1 MSSSPTAQRGM
12 ILLEQKRYPE
22 AEKYFREAL
31 AADPNDPFALY
42 HLAVCESHLDR
53 DKQALETIERALAL
67 APETAD
73 FHSLRALIL
82 IDLRRVDDSLK
93 ASAEALRLEP
103 DSDFALTARAQAFLS
118 RNEWASA
125 ELAARKALEFNPDNS
140 FASNQLTNALRAQ
153 NRLTESAEQSDYM
166 LAQDPESAH
175 NHISAGWLA
184 LQRGDNG
191 KAEEHFLEALR
202 LEANNEYAR
211 TGLKE
216 AFKARSPLY
225 RKYLDFCFLMQRFTR
240 GKQWLVFLGLY
251 LAINTIPRLLPG
263 PLALA
268 LIVGYFLFVLWM
280 HLAGAVGNFQ
290 LLFDRRARHALNRPE
305 KWEAVS
311 AGGAL
316 VAGLL
321 FVASGLILGY
331 LPATII
337 GLTLIAGAFP
347 FAYVFTNTSTTGR
360 FIFAAAAGFIY
371 FAGLLNLAAA
381 LHVVAL
387 GKSTPILFANLAG
400 LTVVAVTWLA
410 AVPSLRRR

>member
-1 MSSSPTAQRGM
+1 M

-31 AADPNDPFALY
+31 ASDPDDPLALY
-42 HLAVCESHLDR
+42 HLAVCESHQDR
-53 DKQALETIERALAL
+53 DRQALGTIERALAL

-73 FHSLRALIL
+73 FHALRALIL

-93 ASAEALRLEP
+93 ASTEALRLEP

-125 ELAARKALEFNPDNS
+125 ELAARKALEYNPENS
-140 FASNQLTNALRAQ
+140 FAANQLTNALRAQ
-153 NRLTESAEQSDYM
+153 NRLAESAQQSDYM

-184 LQRGDNG
+184 LQRGDNR

-211 TGLKE
+211 AGLKE

-225 RKYLDFCFLMQRFTR
+225 RKYLDFCFFMQRFTR
-240 GKQWLVFLGLY
+240 GKQWLVFIGLY
-251 LAINTIPRLLPG
+251 LAINTIPRVLPG
-263 PLALA
+263 PIALA
-268 LIVGYFLFVLWM
+268 LIVAYFLFVLWM

-290 LLFDRRARHALNRPE
+290 LLFDRHARHALNPGE
-305 KWEAVS
+305 KWEAVF

-321 FVASGLILGY
+321 LVASGLVLS
-331 LPATII
+331 LKPATII

-347 FAYVFTNTSTTGR
+347 LAYVFTNTSPLGR
-360 FIFAAAAGFIY
+360 FVFAAAAGFIY
-371 FAGLLNLAAA
+371 FAGLLNLASA
-381 LHVVAL
+381 LHMVTLDKAM
-387 GKSTPILFANLAG
+387 PPLFASLAG

-410 AVPSLRRR
+410 AVPSLRRRQ